1 MLQYSIGSRFLE
13 ERKVLHETGKKERE
27 EKIMANVY
35 VFTAVV
41 FEEIEGLS
49 VVDLMRR
56 AGAQVQ
62 MVSISDGLAVKG
74 SHGIEIKA
82 DTFFEDVDFGQADLL
97 VLPGGMPGTLHLGEH
112 QGLTKLLTETA
123 AQGKRVAAIC
133 AAPSVLGGLG
143 LLKGKRA
150 VCYPGFED
158 KLTGAQVGTEE
169 VVTDG
174 NITTS
179 RGLGT
184 AIPFAL
190 ELISLLFGQEKA
202 EEIGASVIYSG
213 R

>member
-1 MLQYSIGSRFLE
+1 MFQKTGSDQTKQKRE
-13 ERKVLHETGKKERE
+13 ERT
-27 EKIMANVY
+27 MAKVY
-35 VFTAVV
+35 VFTEDG
-41 FEEIEGLS
+41 FEEIEGLT

-82 DTFFEDVDFGQADLL
+82 DTFFDDVDFDQADLL

-112 QGLTKLLTETA
+112 EGLTGLLQDFA
-123 AQGKRVAAIC
+123 AKGKRVAAIC

-158 KLTGAQVGTEE
+158 KLTGTQVEMEE

-174 NITTS
+174 CITTS

-190 ELISLLFGQEKA
+190 ELISLLFGPEKA
-202 EEIGASVIYSG
+202 EEIKKSVIYMA
-213 R
+213 

>member
-1 MLQYSIGSRFLE
+1 MFQKTGSDQTKQKRE
-13 ERKVLHETGKKERE
+13 ERN
-27 EKIMANVY
+27 MANVY
-35 VFTAVV
+35 VFTADG
-41 FEEIEGLS
+41 FEEIEGLT

-82 DTFFEDVDFGQADLL
+82 DTFFDDVDFDQADLL

-112 QGLTKLLTETA
+112 EGLTGLLQDFA
-123 AQGKRVAAIC
+123 AKGKRVAAIC

-158 KLTGAQVGTEE
+158 KLTGTQVEMEE

-174 NITTS
+174 CITTS

-190 ELISLLFGQEKA
+190 ELISLLFGPEKA
-202 EEIGASVIYSG
+202 EEIKKSVIYMA
-213 R
+213 